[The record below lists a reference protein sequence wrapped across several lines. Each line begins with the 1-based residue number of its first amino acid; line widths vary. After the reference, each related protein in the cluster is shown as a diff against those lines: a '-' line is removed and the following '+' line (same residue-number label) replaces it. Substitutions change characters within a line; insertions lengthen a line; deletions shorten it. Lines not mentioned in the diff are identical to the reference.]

1 MSVKKIN
8 ECPFK
13 NNFNYQNIFCILI
26 NSTLMKKQLHS
37 NLKINYTK
45 NVKTKYN
52 FNYILTTGKLSK
64 YPSIKI
70 SNTL

>member
-1 MSVKKIN
+1 
-8 ECPFK
+8 
-13 NNFNYQNIFCILI
+13 
-26 NSTLMKKQLHS
+26 MKKQLHS